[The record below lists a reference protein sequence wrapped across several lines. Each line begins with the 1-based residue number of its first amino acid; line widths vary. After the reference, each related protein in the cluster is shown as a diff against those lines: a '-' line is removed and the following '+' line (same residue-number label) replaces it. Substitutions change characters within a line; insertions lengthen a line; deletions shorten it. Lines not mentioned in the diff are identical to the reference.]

1 MNAARARKLAEQ
13 LREARDLMNDN
24 GAHWIKG
31 SEHMLVDPETHT
43 PGAHGLRYHYETH
56 RFPEY
61 QPAFCSIGALHEVN
75 ADTEAAVA
83 LAEVIDP
90 ERMKR
95 FREAVRGDA
104 TREYEYQCE
113 DGYRAHDP
121 ADLDEFVEAEI
132 ADRIGEEA
140 EDIIVGFNDTDK
152 TTWDDVKGAFS
163 KAAKRLA
170 DRARK
175 LKA

>member
-1 MNAARARKLAEQ
+1 MNAAHARELARQ

-31 SEHMLVDPETHT
+31 AEHMLVDPETHV
-43 PGAHGLRYHYETH
+43 PGGHGITYGYMDTKH
-56 RFPEY
+56 PEY
-61 QPAFCSIGALHEVN
+61 QPAFCSIGALHKVY
-75 ADTEAAVA
+75 ADRDAVVA

-90 ERMKR
+90 ERMKQYR
-95 FREAVRGDA
+95 ASVRADA
-104 TREYEYQCE
+104 IREYEYQCE
-113 DGYRAHDP
+113 YGYRTHDP
-121 ADLDEFVEAEI
+121 ADLEDFVEAELE
-132 ADRIGEEA
+132 DRIVEEA
-140 EDIIVGFNDTDK
+140 EDIIVGFNDDTK
-152 TTWDDVKGAFS
+152 TRWEDVKGAFS